1 MDEEKQFE
9 VHKRLLGEL
18 VKKVYGS
25 KTVDYEE
32 KKESFD
38 IVTGIGS
45 GLISKFSLKTNR
57 FMNRMQTLF
66 KNTLCGCT
74 NKTVSISNS
83 SAKYEITLH
92 EQQASPDTEKNYAE
106 FVLTALRAFIGA
118 DEMEQIL
125 ATCVRDNDLHRMR
138 YVVTTD
144 SIFDVMKN
152 YSSYHGIPMLC
163 TKKQFSECK
172 KTFNGSY
179 VSKTTTEENTP
190 DVPETATDEN
200 ASAVSATATDENTPA
215 ASATATDDNTPDA
228 NVPSL
233 IEFFH
238 DNPHVANSC
247 GKLLCDCLND
257 VLLSIFEK
265 EDISSEKLEADYQC
279 ASERIKRE
287 LTDLFELESRK
298 IICTYQDDGIKRI
311 VIIDQDCPIDKLK
324 KTVLYYPD
332 CAPVLSEWKIP
343 EHEYRT
349 YRAPAYQSD
358 DIMDLL
364 LHPARLNSQH
374 FPIADL
380 QIEEITASPISKIR
394 IPYSQSMFYDFQ
406 IQYKTSE
413 ERFQGDGLFQ
423 LYNIDVYIS
432 AEIKARWSKQVE
444 RHWKA
449 VLNSMMDII
458 SKITATNFIPII
470 EETPISSLSA
480 NESPKAYLALF
491 HQRKAVQLDANTFSE
506 FLPKE
511 LIQRHYFIRQ
521 IKSPQSAKKIMKKYA
536 RKFWKDYVD
545 LFGRDF
551 VAQCDMPQVAYVLIP
566 LIGRFVSALNQ
577 NLNSLA
583 AIIAQIVSKK
593 EFDTY
598 VRMLNQYLES
608 GTLDKA
614 IQAWDS
620 AYSSNKKKLWQQKRR
635 SVQSVDVLFPDYK
648 QLALMAY
655 TDRNGNLIRN
665 LKSVLEEYLYCL
677 QKLC

>member
-1 MDEEKQFE
+1 MDEKKQFAD
-9 VHKRLLGEL
+9 HKRLLGEL

-25 KTVDYEE
+25 KTIDYTIQ
-32 KKESFD
+32 KDHFD
-38 IVTGIGS
+38 IMTGIGS
-45 GLISKFSLKTNR
+45 GLVSKFSLTTDT
-57 FMNRMQTLF
+57 FMKRMQTLF
-66 KNTLCGCT
+66 TYTLCDYT
-74 NKTVSISNS
+74 DKTVSISKGS
-83 SAKYEITLH
+83 KKKDLILH
-92 EQQASPDTEKNYAE
+92 EAQASKETKKNFAE
-106 FVLTALRAFIGA
+106 FILKALKAFIGA

-163 TKKQFSECK
+163 TKEQFSECK

-190 DVPETATDEN
+190 DVPETATGEN
-200 ASAVSATATDENTPA
+200 VPA
-215 ASATATDDNTPDA
+215 ASETTTDEKASAAPETATDDNTPDA

-247 GKLLCDCLND
+247 GKLLCDRLND
-257 VLLSIFEK
+257 VLLSIFAK

-279 ASERIKRE
+279 ASERIKRD

-380 QIEEITASPISKIR
+380 QIEKITASPISKIR

-470 EETPISSLSA
+470 EETPKSSLSA
-480 NESPKAYLALF
+480 NESPEAYLALF
-491 HQRKAVQLDANTFSE
+491 HQRKSVQLKADTFSA

-511 LIQRHYFIRQ
+511 LIQRHYYIQ
-521 IKSPQSAKKIMKKYA
+521 LINSPKSIKKIWKRYA
-536 RKFWKDYVD
+536 KEFWKNYAS
-545 LFGRDF
+545 LFGNDF

-566 LIGRFVSALNQ
+566 LIGSFVSALNQ